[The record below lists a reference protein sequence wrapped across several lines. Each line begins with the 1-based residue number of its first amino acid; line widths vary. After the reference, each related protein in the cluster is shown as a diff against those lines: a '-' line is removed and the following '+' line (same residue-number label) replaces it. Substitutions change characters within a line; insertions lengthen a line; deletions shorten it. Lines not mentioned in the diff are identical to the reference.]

1 MNARAMLDANRA
13 VETLLY
19 YLYNKGNISDLGAD
33 EFESEEEFLHA
44 RINLFNLVSINSIVS
59 LSPNFNGKDL
69 EEIIGGI
76 QILNTSGNTNN
87 RKIYNDIIDSLKNGS
102 YTFDGDNNVVIKA
115 NGVRAIVRSLWLYN
129 LAAMSK
135 KNTFLRVFLFNKN
148 AEMDIHDENSLL
160 NYLYHTKMFL
170 VRMSGNQSKLD
181 DNYNRAVRNTK
192 GMLIDKSSIKS
203 DEIAETLFR
212 NIPKRVKASVAKYDF
227 NNYIMFLEKAKKGDF
242 YDKSLVEQ
250 KEMIKGWIIE
260 DEVASIE
267 ANVNLSR
274 LIVLLNGQKS
284 YEEISSLVNVDM
296 CIAALFKMY
305 MYILLNMDVDYGS
318 LYLSKIRIKNYVD
331 QNLVNN
337 YIELR
342 QIIKEINSPRFNDE
356 LVDLRRAIKG
366 DIVSCNISRGEGK
379 SAEVNDFYEKI
390 KKGIRVFV
398 ERSKEQ
404 EELNRRRNTKQNII
418 HYERSALPMDLAF
431 DANKIMD
438 LIGAAIEDGR
448 IYLLGDN
455 IYVEI
460 NNKEMGMNILKLVIS
475 KNDLMY
481 FIESS
486 NEMLDKGLNGSQIL
500 KMAA

>member
-59 LSPNFNGKDL
+59 LNPNFNGKDL

-102 YTFDGDNNVVIKA
+102 FTFDGDNNVVIKA
-115 NGVRAIVRSLWLYN
+115 NGVRAIVSSLWLYN

-135 KNTFLRVFLFNKN
+135 KN
-148 AEMDIHDENSLL
+148 
-160 NYLYHTKMFL
+160 
-170 VRMSGNQSKLD
+170 
-181 DNYNRAVRNTK
+181 
-192 GMLIDKSSIKS
+192 SIKS

-305 MYILLNMDVDYGS
+305 MYILLNKV
-318 LYLSKIRIKNYVD
+318 KISFLIK
-331 QNLVNN
+331 
-337 YIELR
+337 
-342 QIIKEINSPRFNDE
+342 
-356 LVDLRRAIKG
+356 
-366 DIVSCNISRGEGK
+366 
-379 SAEVNDFYEKI
+379 
-390 KKGIRVFV
+390 
-398 ERSKEQ
+398 
-404 EELNRRRNTKQNII
+404 
-418 HYERSALPMDLAF
+418 
-431 DANKIMD
+431 
-438 LIGAAIEDGR
+438 
-448 IYLLGDN
+448 LL
-455 IYVEI
+455 
-460 NNKEMGMNILKLVIS
+460 LL
-475 KNDLMY
+475 
-481 FIESS
+481 
-486 NEMLDKGLNGSQIL
+486 
-500 KMAA
+500 